1 MKSLK
6 KEIIV
11 LNKYEFTGLCY
22 RAYQQNHSYEMI
34 GAGFTQKNNVKV
46 DCENKVYNHFAVVYV
61 LRGKGVYTDHQ
72 GQEYPIEPGSLFL
85 RNPAYPHSLVID
97 PTSDF
102 LEAFVAWKFIE
113 VEKAAPIITESD
125 FWTSEYAEA
134 DSSARKLLHQL
145 NIIDTDMPVIKPGVN
160 LEVIEQFYQIYHRMK
175 RCPLQDLPKWR
186 LEIMNLLAKLNSLHN
201 QPSNLMLE
209 NRMLVTQIQ
218 KIIEDN
224 IGSRTPLPELLE
236 HMDKSYS
243 ALRKIFKN
251 EMGMS
256 MGNYQIQCRVEEA
269 FSMLTHK
276 ESIKDISAKLGYNDQ
291 FAFSTQFKKVTG
303 FSPSQYKQQLYSE
316 F

>member
-1 MKSLK
+1 MN
-6 KEIIV
+6 V

-22 RAYQQNHSYEMI
+22 RAYQQNKSYEMI
-34 GAGFTQKNNVKV
+34 GAGFTEKYNVKV

-61 LRGKGVYTDHQ
+61 LRGRGLYTDHK
-72 GQEYPIEPGSLFL
+72 GNEYKIEPGSLFL
-85 RNPAYPHSLVID
+85 RNPAYPHTLIID
-97 PTSDF
+97 PESDF
-102 LEAFVAWKFIE
+102 LEAFVAWKFINVDE
-113 VEKAAPIITESD
+113 PVPEIVESD

-134 DSSARKLLHQL
+134 DSSARDILHLL
-145 NIIDTDMPVIKPGVN
+145 NVIDTDVPVITPGLN
-160 LEVIEQFYQIYHRMK
+160 FEVAEQFFQIYHQMK

-186 LEIMNLLAKLNSLHN
+186 LEIINLLAKLNSLHH
-201 QPSNLMLE
+201 QPSHLMLE
-209 NRMLVTQIQ
+209 NRTLVSQIQ

-269 FSMLTHK
+269 FSMLTHNQ
-276 ESIKDISAKLGYNDQ
+276 SIKDISEKLGYNDQ

-303 FSPSQYKQQLYSE
+303 FSPSQYKQQLYSDLSK
-316 F
+316 